1 MIIIVVISQY
11 LLCTNTEENM
21 FNSFKVD
28 MPRQKESVDYFKLLN
43 KITESQSNS
52 TQTNEIIGRKT
63 NKSSEFQWDYLHTI
77 KMVRK
82 RRTPKYHRNDFQS
95 LSLSVMGTDRSV
107 YRTQNFYSITFKQ
120 ADCYLHSQT
129 MHLYEMF
136 HLQFSF
142 KTSQEHGLLL
152 FNSGKQGVDFLAFE
166 LIKGYLHFVFDM
178 GSGAQRNAL
187 VKYTVTD
194 LKWHCVE
201 LLRMDL
207 DNNILQ
213 LYMDRNTIFEQSL
226 NISVIHGDSARNFN
240 LNDPLY
246 IGGTPQPVFLKWR
259 EKISSFHGF
268 QGCFGNFSING
279 QNNIDLLNIT
289 KSRYFNN
296 WTIPVCYD
304 QILDECL
311 ERPKGALQCNNF
323 QGTEKH
329 QSTKELET
337 IYAINSHEFQPY
349 CLNDGI
355 CLQTW
360 NTIKCACELT
370 SFEGDRCTTAGTT
383 FLYDFYFDSTSLS
396 EGDQISTEDVK
407 EKGYL
412 QFIYMDSSR
421 NTKQDE
427 FVLGVQTLPT
437 KIYGKLK
444 GHTSQ
449 LYSNYISTL
458 IFVSGFTQIGDF
470 IHLFLESGIV
480 RLNYNMGG
488 GVVHISGPNFPIDD
502 GFYHRIR
509 GYRVDHQVILEVD
522 DTRHTYELNSAYGKQ
537 FNNQKVIWLGHAPE
551 LNRTDFFR
559 GYMTGVYYN
568 GLLLNDLAAGLLYLP
583 YIHVTRF
590 ANVKYVPKFQPNL
603 GKLNFFKD
611 SSFSTWQIHDTSGS
625 DNYSNDSGL
634 HYVNRDEPITINRIT
649 TDIPKDPLLF
659 SSNFN
664 SSYLSQLS
672 DHLYLKNGILTQ
684 SISPNHNRSHLAN
697 LQFNDWKAGK
707 AILSVHKQVNI
718 WLLICLAGACLVM
731 IISLTF
737 LAYKCHHNKN
747 VYSHSTEIVE
757 LKPNTEQIHLSHS
770 SLNKKV
776 HSIGSLLGID
786 DIQYNTLSTYSKQ
799 HNEPS
804 SCLMTYSSHLNNN
817 QISICEKESP
827 ILNTIATSFILV
839 TEPINLTTTA
849 KAELNNYNL
858 ERYSIPVNH
867 AFHVDICRNT
877 SQDSIQ
883 FNTDK
888 YANITQYNT
897 SFNQLFELN
906 DTEKVEYS
914 KQNVIYNI
922 VSGLNT
928 EPITTIPSVET
939 NQIVQF
945 SDVNHCIQ

>member
-437 KIYGKLK
+437 KIYG
-444 GHTSQ
+444 
-449 LYSNYISTL
+449 
-458 IFVSGFTQIGDF
+458 
-470 IHLFLESGIV
+470 
-480 RLNYNMGG
+480 
-488 GVVHISGPNFPIDD
+488 
-502 GFYHRIR
+502 
-509 GYRVDHQVILEVD
+509 
-522 DTRHTYELNSAYGKQ
+522 AYGKQ